1 MAGSGSTGLFHLLTF
16 TAVVGALYTL
26 WQLPQSLVR
35 YLIGRLFAGGYRIQV
50 MGFEN
55 LPGQDGVLPLG
66 NHISWLDWAMVQIA
80 CPRPI
85 RFIMDRG
92 IYQRWYL
99 KGFLRCQPWR
109 AKRRLVVPSSR
120 EAALFSRRALRQREN
135 KVGLRTRR

>member
-99 KGFLRCQPWR
+99 KGFLKFFGVIPI
-109 AKRRLVVPSSR
+109 AAGHSR
-120 EAALFSRRALRQREN
+120 EALEQIAQ
-135 KVGLRTRR
+135 